1 MPNDAITPFT
11 LILNRGGHFAAWE
24 EPALPA
30 KEIRDCFAE
39 VR

>member
-1 MPNDAITPFT
+1 MNGAIAPFT
-11 LILNRGGHFAAWE
+11 LILNRGGHYPPAWE
-24 EPALPA
+24 EPALHA